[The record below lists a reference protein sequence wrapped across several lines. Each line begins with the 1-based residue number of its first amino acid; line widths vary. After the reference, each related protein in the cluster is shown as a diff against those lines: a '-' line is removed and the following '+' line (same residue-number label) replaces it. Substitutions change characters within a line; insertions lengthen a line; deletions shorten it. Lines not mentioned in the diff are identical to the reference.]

1 MKCNPWTVALLGA
14 GIVSLPAL
22 SKADEKITPLQT
34 ALATTTLSGYVD
46 TSAQWNVGTGNAN
59 LPPYAFGGTSKA
71 DGFNLNVVKL
81 TLEKPFD
88 PADVW
93 SAGYKVDLLAGPDAN
108 TFSTQSTL
116 STGKSDF
123 AVKQAYVALHAPIGG
138 NGLDFKMGVWDTLI
152 GYEVFESGNNP
163 NFTRSYGY
171 TMEPTTHTGLLA
183 TYNVCEAF
191 SVNVAIA
198 NSFGPKINERA
209 NPPKSESFKTYM
221 GSFTFTAPT
230 NTGFLAG
237 STLSACIISGYNS
250 GVLGGAGENETS
262 YYVGTT
268 INTPVKGLKVGAAF
282 DYMDVH
288 NTTGET
294 WCLGGYVAFQATEKL
309 SFYGR
314 GEYLRDRGAQKLFGA
329 RTDVTD
335 PDTFVAT
342 APDRVL
348 ELTGTVQYDL
358 WKNVMTRLEIRW
370 DHSLTGQG
378 IWGGTTANSDT
389 EAESGFGHQDNAVA
403 IVANVIYK
411 F

>member
-237 STLSACIISGYNS
+237 STLTGCIISGYNT
-250 GVLGGAGENETS
+250 GVLGGAGESETS
-262 YYVGTT
+262 YYAGAS
-268 INTPVKGLKVGAAF
+268 INTPVKGLTVGAAF

-288 NTTGET
+288 NATTEP
-294 WCLGGYVAFQATEKL
+294 WCLGDYLGYHATEKL
-309 SFYGR
+309 SFYAR
-314 GEYLRDRGAQKLFGA
+314 GEYLRDRGAQKLF
-329 RTDVTD
+329 T
-335 PDTFVAT
+335 TFADDGEIGR
-342 APDRVL
+342 ASCRERV
-348 ELTGTVQYDL
+348 
-358 WKNVMTRLEIRW
+358 
-370 DHSLTGQG
+370 
-378 IWGGTTANSDT
+378 
-389 EAESGFGHQDNAVA
+389 
-403 IVANVIYK
+403 
-411 F
+411 